1 MVIKAAGVTWAN
13 IATWLGLLSGA
24 LTFTLAFAF
33 YAGQMDARIKANHTE
48 TMAKLAKIEA
58 ALPVMEKISAELD
71 KQIQHVRDTCC
82 KGQVVAR

>member
-1 MVIKAAGVTWAN
+1 MVIKSAGITWAN
-13 IATWLGLLSGA
+13 VATWLSLVGGA
-24 LTFTLAFAF
+24 ASFTLAFAF
-33 YAGQMDARIKANHTE
+33 YAGQMDARIKSNHAE

-58 ALPVMEKISAELD
+58 ALPVMEKFSAELD